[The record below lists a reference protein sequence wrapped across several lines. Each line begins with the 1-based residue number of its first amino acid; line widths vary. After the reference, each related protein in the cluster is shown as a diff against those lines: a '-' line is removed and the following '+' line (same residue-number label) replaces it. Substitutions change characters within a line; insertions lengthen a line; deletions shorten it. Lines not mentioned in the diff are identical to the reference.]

1 MPGRKDVESWKPEKL
16 SEWATE
22 LDAKTTSYEGQLDRS
37 VTQFRGTDWSGN
49 AYLAAYDRFGEEHD
63 EGFKLS
69 QEIRDVSTAL
79 RTADSRLADERR
91 VLLGRVS
98 DAEHDGDCPVGL
110 TVDDGWKVHAK
121 PYTASDYSDQ
131 DKKKIQERIDH
142 HQGLID
148 TAKSGLLTAVGEVI
162 AGIVNAS
169 NNVRT
174 RGDQLGSGID
184 TPSLTKVDPA
194 ELGRK
199 DGEDVSDGKL
209 SDKKIAQIADR
220 LAGTSLP
227 PDQLAIL
234 AKGGEITV
242 PQSTMDYLS
251 NFYDKA
257 GRDGLWQLSDS
268 LKANGSPQALQ
279 LRQELINNMLTLSN
293 EKVVTRGP
301 DGQVADRGGYNK
313 LNSEVR
319 EMIGTRPKVGGAPD
333 SNTRDLPDDYRA
345 VMWGKG
351 PIDDRHA
358 LFDYTEDMVK
368 FGRFLNSGDPNYI
381 PGQRLGVELERQAAH
396 QIWISDHGGYAPY
409 KSATLEESDW
419 VRNTDHSAQDFLSVG
434 ARNHEATYAT
444 LTGHGSDELF
454 GKGVPGQSFEP
465 YDPKVV
471 NSMFQH
477 KNWDDGGKAIGS
489 MVDWIGTD
497 SHDLGPDGKPTLQ
510 ALHARETLTRLP
522 GIFAPLEAPQ
532 DPAHHGDQPQLNRS
546 GGVLDHDKF
555 VKTTDAFVA
564 NPELSR
570 ALAHAMGSNIDAFAD
585 ATNLPKTAYLPE
597 VGEAQLQVTD
607 ANRLLFLASQS
618 DQGRLTLE
626 VARQSYE
633 TQILNQAFT
642 QHDLPPGEYAKS
654 SLQQLASL
662 DGRFTNA
669 AQNALSYQDNN
680 SIHEYNSKMQD
691 IYEKKKAAAEI
702 VAKVG
707 QSSLGFTPGGEVSSK
722 VSDVLG
728 DKVTES
734 LISKFIP
741 EPHKMEVQ
749 YPNATE
755 INEAGIRHF
764 RQELLDTAHD
774 TGRLPHNLID
784 EHTGQAVNLSDSL
797 DRPERD
803 SVQAY
808 LDSEG
813 FGQFLTDYGQT
824 HGIEVLQGI
833 GQNGTSLSVILYG
846 KENQL

>member
-1 MPGRKDVESWKPEKL
+1 MPSRKDVENWKPEKL

-37 VTQFRGTDWSGN
+37 VTHFRGTNWQGK

-63 EGFKLS
+63 EGYKLS
-69 QEIRDVSTAL
+69 QEIRDVSSAL

-91 VLLGRVS
+91 ILLGRVS
-98 DAEHDGDCPVGL
+98 DAEHDGECPVGL

-121 PYTASDYSDQ
+121 PYTGNSDQ
-131 DKKKIQERIDH
+131 DKKKIKERIDH

-148 TAKSGLLTAVGEVI
+148 TARSGLMTAVGEVI

-184 TPSLTKVDPA
+184 TPALTKVDPA

-251 NFYDKA
+251 AFYDKA
-257 GRDGLWQLSDS
+257 GRDGLVELSDS

-301 DGQVADRGGYNK
+301 DGQVADRGGWNK

-319 EMIGTRPKVGGAPD
+319 EMIGTRPKIGGAPD

-345 VMWGKG
+345 VIFGKG

-358 LFDYTEDMVK
+358 LFDYTEDMAK
-368 FGRFLNSGDPNYI
+368 MGRFLNSGDPSYV

-396 QIWISDHGGYAPY
+396 QAWILDHGGYAGY
-409 KSATLEESDW
+409 KSVGMNEPDW
-419 VRNTDHSAQDFLSVG
+419 STDTEHSSQDLLSVG
-434 ARNHEATYAT
+434 ARNHEATYAL

-454 GKGVPGQSFEP
+454 GKGVPGQSFEH

-471 NSMFQH
+471 NSLFQH
-477 KNWDDGGKAIGS
+477 EKWDDGGKAVGS
-489 MVDWIGTD
+489 LVDWIGTD
-497 SHDLGPDGKPTLQ
+497 SHDVGPDGKPTVQ
-510 ALHARETLTRLP
+510 ALHARESLTRLP

-532 DPAHHGDQPQLNRS
+532 DPAHHGDQPQLHRS
-546 GGVLDHDKF
+546 GGLDEAQFGRTAK
-555 VKTTDAFVA
+555 AFA
-564 NPELSR
+564 NNPELARS
-570 ALAHAMGSNIDAFAD
+570 LAYAMGSNIDAYVD
-585 ATNLPKTAYLPE
+585 APNLPKTAYLPE

-633 TQILNQAFT
+633 SNVLNQAFS
-642 QHDLPPGEYAKS
+642 QHDVLPGEYAKT

-662 DGRFTNA
+662 DGRYTNA
-669 AQNALSYQDNN
+669 EQNALTYQDEHK
-680 SIHEYNSKMQD
+680 IHEYNNKMQE
-691 IYEKKKAAAEI
+691 IFEKKKAAAEI
-702 VAKVG
+702 VAKLG
-707 QSSLGFTPGGEVSSK
+707 QSSLEFTPGGDASSK

-728 DKVTES
+728 DKATDT

-741 EPHKMEVQ
+741 EPQKIETL
-749 YPNATE
+749 YPNASQ
-755 INEAGIRHF
+755 INNQGYRNF
-764 RQELLDTAHD
+764 QQELINTAYDH
-774 TGRLPHNLID
+774 GSRLPDNLID
-784 EHTGQAVNLSDSL
+784 GHTGRPIDLENSPTSDQTKAL
-797 DRPERD
+797 RMFAKD
-803 SVQAY
+803 Q
-808 LDSEG
+808 G
-813 FGQFLTDYGQT
+813 FEQFITDYNQT
-824 HGIEVLQGI
+824 FGIEVLQGV
-833 GQNGTSLSVILYG
+833 GQYGTSLSVILTG
-846 KENQL
+846 KEK